1 MKKKVFRYKFVY
13 WLALLVNVIFFM
25 SFGYGIYNRVVL
37 NSVFD
42 LYSLII
48 FIITVLSAL
57 SFILLIKKNKLSI
70 LTFSISLIL
79 ISSTITF
86 SIIKSI
92 LEGSFGGDSI
102 DYIMP
107 PIVYFVLLGLLF
119 LIIKYKSKVDYFQL
133 EINQIGQ
140 KEE

>member
-13 WLALLVNVIFFM
+13 WLALLVNVIFFI

-86 SIIKSI
+86 SIIKST

-119 LIIKYKSKVDYFQL
+119 LIIKYKSKVDYCHL